1 MSDADTASA
10 PLRAV
15 IADDQ
20 TLVRTGFRLILNEA
34 GITVAAEAANG
45 KEAVAAVL
53 QHRPDVVLMDI
64 RMPEMDGLEATR
76 RILASKAGC
85 GCRIIILTTFDL
97 DQYVYAALTAGASGF
112 LLKDTSPEQL
122 VAAVR
127 TVRSGDALLAPSI
140 TRRLIERFAPHQPG
154 QFVSHA
160 GLSDLTAREL
170 QVLRLLARGLS
181 NAELAAEL
189 TVSTATVKTHVASIL
204 AKLQL
209 RDRVQAIVL
218 AYQAGLAGP
227 PPGNPPPPTV
237 AGYLSRTDRG
247 LRPRRTRLLLAG
259 RDWLTSGY
267 HRTGVGWLAQ
277 PRRDGGVSWVPLAGS
292 PVLVSNNGWRSHG

>member
-1 MSDADTASA
+1 MSDAATAGA
-10 PLRAV
+10 PLRVV

-20 TLVRTGFRLILNEA
+20 TLVRSGFRLILNEA
-34 GITVAAEAANG
+34 GITVTAEAANG
-45 KEAVAAVL
+45 EEAVAAVL

-64 RMPEMDGLEATR
+64 RMPGIDGLEATR
-76 RILASKAGC
+76 RILGSKPGC

-140 TRRLIERFAPHQPG
+140 TRRLVERFAPHQPE
-154 QFVSHA
+154 QFISHA

-170 QVLRLLARGLS
+170 EVLRLLARGLS

-209 RDRVQAIVL
+209 RDRVQVIVL
-218 AYQAGLAGP
+218 AYQTGLVAGLPPSSSALGGP
-227 PPGNPPPPTV
+227 
-237 AGYLSRTDRG
+237 
-247 LRPRRTRLLLAG
+247 
-259 RDWLTSGY
+259 
-267 HRTGVGWLAQ
+267 
-277 PRRDGGVSWVPLAGS
+277 
-292 PVLVSNNGWRSHG
+292 